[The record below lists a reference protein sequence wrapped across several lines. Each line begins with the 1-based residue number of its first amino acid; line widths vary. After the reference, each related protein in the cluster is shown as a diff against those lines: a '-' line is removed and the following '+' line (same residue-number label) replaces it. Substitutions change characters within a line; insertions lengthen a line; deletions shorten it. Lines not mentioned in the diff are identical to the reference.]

1 MTYEVVEEG
10 LEHAHVLGVRD
21 KPVERREVLALR
33 QLLVQAPEHL
43 RGKGKKGGVRAV
55 GLRVVLCVSSCV
67 SLCALCTCALCVCFV
82 SL

>member
-21 KPVERREVLALR
+21 EPVERREVLALR

-43 RGKGKKGGVRAV
+43 SGGGGAV
-55 GLRVVLCVSSCV
+55 GVMLGRCR
-67 SLCALCTCALCVCFV
+67 FGRPNQG
-82 SL
+82 